1 MYCIVDRYTKKN
13 AFVTSVKKR
22 VQMHLGKLQ
31 EERMESIVHWFAA
44 NMPSFLSPEVA
55 VSGTSRRTALSN
67 TFKDSD
73 DAGDCNLYNWKF
85 NSDTVYSAF
94 HQTDF

>member
-1 MYCIVDRYTKKN
+1 
-13 AFVTSVKKR
+13 
-22 VQMHLGKLQ
+22 
-31 EERMESIVHWFAA
+31 MESIVHWFAA

-55 VSGTSRRTALSN
+55 RFSCFDGADSGTSRRTALSN